1 MAQPVVLDTLFL
13 PLLGGTAVVFLV
25 AECVTL
31 SLGVLDI
38 AIASRLVM
46 LILLFVIYRVKSEV
60 TRLHLSDTR
69 KRRLLYRHNYVILCI
84 GALSAILHFVLLWYI
99 AHRFYSG
106 LLCLL
111 SGLVACDEY
120 SEIQWLLEQQRV
132 RRNQHRDVV
141 DGRHVT
147 VSMVEAEIYYEDGVE
162 SETDESIIQMTA
174 TTPLP
179 IRITVYQMLF
189 TGCRNALERARVSLV
204 TAHQKGNP
212 V

>member
-38 AIASRLVM
+38 AIASRIVM

-99 AHRFYSG
+99 AHRFYAA

-120 SEIQWLLEQQRV
+120 SEIQWLLEQQRI
-132 RRNQHRDVV
+132 RRNQHRNVT

-147 VSMVEAEIYYEDGVE
+147 VSMVEPEIFEDGVE
-162 SETDESIIQMTA
+162 SESDESVMQMTA

-189 TGCRNALERARVSLV
+189 SGCRNALERARVSLV
-204 TAHQKGNP
+204 TTHQKGNP